1 MQLRIAIVLAAAL
14 AACSSKSSG
23 NPPHPD
29 AGAAIADAPTS
40 HPPDAPGAT
49 PDAFASTCG
58 MPGDQGNE
66 LGVGK
71 FCQTLNDCNGTPSAP
86 LCSNLGDETTFF
98 CTKFCSANGSADQCG
113 TAATCTCNSS
123 NQCGCTP
130 NACL

>member
-1 MQLRIAIVLAAAL
+1 MKLRIAIVLAAAL
-14 AACSSKSSG
+14 AACGTSSSG

-29 AGAAIADAPTS
+29 AHTGSSTDAPPP
-40 HPPDAPGAT
+40 HPDGPPA
-49 PDAFASTCG
+49 DAFASTCG
-58 MPGDQGNE
+58 QPGDQGNE

-98 CTKFCSANGSADQCG
+98 CTKFCTSGGSADQCG
-113 TAATCTCNSS
+113 TAASCTCNSN